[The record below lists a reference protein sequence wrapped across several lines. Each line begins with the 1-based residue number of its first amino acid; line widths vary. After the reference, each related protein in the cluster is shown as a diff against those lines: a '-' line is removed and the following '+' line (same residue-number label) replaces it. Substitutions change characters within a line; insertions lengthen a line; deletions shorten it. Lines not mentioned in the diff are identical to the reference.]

1 MPHNGEAKAFQ
12 ETVTHKAHRP
22 SSATDAAQRTNGSQA
37 VRSLLEWRVQVSVFK
52 EQSCSRA
59 LQEGTLPS

>member
-12 ETVTHKAHRP
+12 KTVNHKVHRP
-22 SSATDAAQRTNGSQA
+22 SSATYSAQRTNGSQA

-59 LQEGTLPS
+59 LQEGTLQS